1 MASAVLRAE
10 KEELLP
16 IADLIL
22 LCLLCCASVILTG
35 AHEKRLPASARLF
48 VSLARLKKERG
59 CITPPWQINCAS
71 VRRAIEMRADIKTYR
86 RERINRT
93 ANAKINVSIFNC
105 H

>member
-22 LCLLCCASVILTG
+22 LCLLCCVSVILTG

-48 VSLARLKKERG
+48 VSLARLKERG